1 MSDEDSL
8 VATRSRRSNAG
19 SRLKHLI
26 ELEERASDVQ
36 ESVSS
41 IINEEDENVNLLF
54 QEDEDDQEFFEG
66 EEDEDEENEEDE
78 EGEGDEKD
86 NIKEEEENKKRSHE
100 SDDEAEQVNSDDV
113 LSDSDISMSDS
124 DESEGEKELQKQ
136 EKMKQKRIKKKQS
149 LVPTIKQPKL
159 DEKPKAKKPK
169 GLTSSDS
176 LLLSM
181 RRSSSRSTAVENKE
195 ALVQKLK
202 ENEKRRANVAPIVRV
217 KHVDLTQEEKLAE
230 AIETEKANILSL
242 QQFRDQEIVKK
253 ERQKQLLLLRKV
265 QLKNVIRMVSDERL
279 ITPLDEINE
288 DRHMRELMNIRS
300 RKKLGRKKK
309 VSKDSEVKRLPGE
322 VDTELPIVKQEL
334 EQKRIQEE
342 REAKSNQIEETAETN
357 AVSQADD
364 GNKEN
369 GNIEIDKPATPS
381 TRADDSNEE
390 NKNIEIDN
398 ITPPSKEP
406 AELSEQVGES
416 KEVNGENISNE
427 EVETR
432 TISTKDDKNANPN
445 ISRES
450 TIKENTTSNSNQ
462 ASENDEVIDNDLDNN
477 DEKLTENDSVSN
489 SKPTVDA
496 PIKEEQSSNDD
507 LLNQSSKEN
516 TNKPKDDDGETQ
528 AAIDSIVSDE
538 ENLLNNK
545 GDEVK
550 EEKRVKF
557 ADELEQEQ
565 REGTEPYDTNHSR
578 PDAEFEIIPET
589 FEGPPQRVARNT
601 IYLIDFEED
610 KDPSYKLDSANIKA
624 MLFGSQSLLP
634 ASRRFKD
641 LKTILRIGEVENP
654 YATVKQEKDELFEP
668 VSELTEDNAMF
679 DELKRLPKLGITQ
692 AVIEEIE
699 EDTQEENAPIVL
711 KTEAP
716 TGIYLPNGNKK
727 VCLISGTEVKYFD
740 PSNGIPYSSVE
751 TYRFLKTIEQGNVP
765 WYSIDDA
772 DNDNGPVEIY
782 LGSRDGTEKHAKG
795 VPEGFDS

>member
-54 QEDEDDQEFFEG
+54 QEDEDDQEFFE
-66 EEDEDEENEEDE
+66 EDEDEDEENEEE
-78 EGEGDEKD
+78 EEEREGHEED
-86 NIKEEEENKKRSHE
+86 NIEEEEENKKRSHE
-100 SDDEAEQVNSDDV
+100 SDDEVEQVNSDDV

-136 EKMKQKRIKKKQS
+136 EKMKQKRVKKKQS

-253 ERQKQLLLLRKV
+253 ERQKQLLLSRKV

-309 VSKDSEVKRLPGE
+309 VTNDSEVKRLPGE

-342 REAKSNQIEETAETN
+342 RESKSNQIEETAETT
-357 AVSQADD
+357 AVSQ
-364 GNKEN
+364 N
-369 GNIEIDKPATPS
+369 
-381 TRADDSNEE
+381 DDSNEE

-398 ITPPSKEP
+398 ITPPSKESS
-406 AELSEQVGES
+406 ELSEQVDVS
-416 KEVNGENISNE
+416 KEVTGESISNE
-427 EVETR
+427 EVETQ
-432 TISTKDDKNANPN
+432 TITEDDKNANPN
-445 ISRES
+445 ISREA
-450 TIKENTTSNSNQ
+450 TIKENTASNSNQ

-489 SKPTVDA
+489 SKPNVDA

-507 LLNQSSKEN
+507 LINESSKED

-545 GDEVK
+545 GDESNEVK

-565 REGTEPYDTNHSR
+565 REGTEPYDTNYS
-578 PDAEFEIIPET
+578 PSDAEFEIIPET

-610 KDPSYKLDSANIKA
+610 KDPSYKLDIANIKA

-692 AVIEEIE
+692 AVVEEIE

-765 WYSIDDA
+765 WYSIDEV

>member
-54 QEDEDDQEFFEG
+54 QEDEDDQEFFE
-66 EEDEDEENEEDE
+66 EDEDEDEDEENEENE
-78 EGEGDEKD
+78 EGEGDEEE
-86 NIKEEEENKKRSHE
+86 NIKREHENKKRSHE
-100 SDDEAEQVNSDDV
+100 TDDEAEQVNPDDV
-113 LSDSDISMSDS
+113 LSDSDISMSES

-136 EKMKQKRIKKKQS
+136 EKMKQRRIKKKQS

-159 DEKPKAKKPK
+159 NEKPKAKKPK

-202 ENEKRRANVAPIVRV
+202 ENEKRRANIAPIVRV

-288 DRHMRELMNIRS
+288 DRHMRELINIRS

-309 VSKDSEVKRLPGE
+309 VTKDEEVKRLPGE

-334 EQKRIQEE
+334 EQRRIQEE
-342 REAKSNQIEETAETN
+342 EEAKSNQIEETGETIL
-357 AVSQADD
+357 VSQADD

-369 GNIEIDKPATPS
+369 ENIEIDKATTRPTKLPS
-381 TRADDSNEE
+381 D
-390 NKNIEIDN
+390 I
-398 ITPPSKEP
+398 
-406 AELSEQVGES
+406 SEQVCEL
-416 KEVNGENISNE
+416 KEITDEKISNE
-427 EVETR
+427 DVDTQA
-432 TISTKDDKNANPN
+432 ISTEDDKNADPN
-445 ISRES
+445 IPEE
-450 TIKENTTSNSNQ
+450 TTTNDNTTYNSNE
-462 ASENDEVIDNDLDNN
+462 ASENDEVIDNHLDSN
-477 DEKLTENDSVSN
+477 DGTLAENDSVSN
-489 SKPTVDA
+489 SKPIADA

-507 LLNQSSKEN
+507 LINQSSKEV
-516 TNKPKDDDGETQ
+516 TNKHKEEGGGTE
-528 AAIDSIVSDE
+528 AITDSTVSHE
-538 ENLLNNK
+538 ESPLNNK
-545 GDEVK
+545 GDESIEVK

-565 REGTEPYDTNHSR
+565 KEGTEPCDTNLST
-578 PDAEFEIIPET
+578 PEAESEIIPET
-589 FEGPPQRVARNT
+589 FEGPPQRVARNM
-601 IYLIDFEED
+601 IYLIDFDED
-610 KDPSYKLDSANIKA
+610 KDPSYKLDGSNIKA

-668 VSELTEDNAMF
+668 VSELTEENAMF
-679 DELKRLPKLGITQ
+679 DELKRLPKLGVTQ
-692 AVIEEIE
+692 AIVEEIE

-765 WYSIDDA
+765 WYSIDET
-772 DNDNGPVEIY
+772 DNDNGPVELY
-782 LGSRDGTEKHAKG
+782 LGSRDGMEKHAKG

>member
-1 MSDEDSL
+1 MPDEDSL

-54 QEDEDDQEFFEG
+54 QEDEDDQEFFE
-66 EEDEDEENEEDE
+66 EEEEEEEEEENEDNE
-78 EGEGDEKD
+78 EGEGDDED
-86 NIKEEEENKKRSHE
+86 NINKEETNNKRAHE
-100 SDDEAEQVNSDDV
+100 SDDEGEQVNSDDV
-113 LSDSDISMSDS
+113 LSDSDISMSES
-124 DESEGEKELQKQ
+124 DESEGEKELQIQ
-136 EKMKQKRIKKKQS
+136 EKMKQRKVKKKQS

-159 DEKPKAKKPK
+159 NEKPKAKKPK

-202 ENEKRRANVAPIVRV
+202 ENEKRRAKIGPIVRV

-265 QLKNVIRMVSDERL
+265 KLKNVVRTISYERL

-288 DRHMRELMNIRS
+288 ARHMRELLNIRS

-309 VSKDSEVKRLPGE
+309 VSKETEARRLPGE
-322 VDTELPIVKQEL
+322 VDTELPLVKEEL
-334 EQKRIQEE
+334 ERKRIQEE
-342 REAKSNQIEETAETN
+342 EEAKINGGDKTAEITSDTQADNNQENENMDKSSTPPPNTSEVVSEEPKETIEEKGPN
-357 AVSQADD
+357 
-364 GNKEN
+364 
-369 GNIEIDKPATPS
+369 
-381 TRADDSNEE
+381 
-390 NKNIEIDN
+390 
-398 ITPPSKEP
+398 
-406 AELSEQVGES
+406 
-416 KEVNGENISNE
+416 
-427 EVETR
+427 EVEGKA
-432 TISTKDDKNANPN
+432 ISPEDDKNATQDTTEETTVQYNEDKDSN
-445 ISRES
+445 HIQEEEEEG
-450 TIKENTTSNSNQ
+450 IENH
-462 ASENDEVIDNDLDNN
+462 L
-477 DEKLTENDSVSN
+477 DEKNEKITENEVSFKSATIVDTSV
-489 SKPTVDA
+489 
-496 PIKEEQSSNDD
+496 KEEPLSNDGFVNKISGSD
-507 LLNQSSKEN
+507 SDKAKSEKE
-516 TNKPKDDDGETQ
+516 
-528 AAIDSIVSDE
+528 E
-538 ENLLNNK
+538 EGNPDNIEGVLLNNTH
-545 GDEVK
+545 EELNNLK

-565 REGTEPYDTNHSR
+565 REETEPYETNNST
-578 PDAEFEIIPET
+578 PDVEFETNPEI
-589 FEGPPQRVARNT
+589 FEGPPQRVARNM

-610 KDPSYKLDSANIKA
+610 KDPSYKLDHSNIKSI
-624 MLFGSQSLLP
+624 LFGPQSLLP

-668 VSELTEDNAMF
+668 VSELNEDNAMF

-692 AVIEEIE
+692 AIVEEIE

-727 VCLISGTEVKYFD
+727 ACLISGTEVKYFD

-765 WYSIDDA
+765 WYSIDET
-772 DNDNGPVEIY
+772 DNDNGPVELY
-782 LGSRDGTEKHAKG
+782 FGSRDGTERHAKG

>member
-54 QEDEDDQEFFEG
+54 QEDEDDQEFFE
-66 EEDEDEENEEDE
+66 EDEDEDEENEEE
-78 EGEGDEKD
+78 EEEREGHEED
-86 NIKEEEENKKRSHE
+86 NIEEEEENKKRSHE
-100 SDDEAEQVNSDDV
+100 SDDEVEQVNSDDV

-136 EKMKQKRIKKKQS
+136 EKMKQKRVKKKQS

-309 VSKDSEVKRLPGE
+309 VTNDSEVKRLPGE

-342 REAKSNQIEETAETN
+342 RESKSNQIEETAETT
-357 AVSQADD
+357 AVSQ
-364 GNKEN
+364 N
-369 GNIEIDKPATPS
+369 
-381 TRADDSNEE
+381 DDSNEE

-398 ITPPSKEP
+398 ITPPSKESS
-406 AELSEQVGES
+406 ELSEQVDVS
-416 KEVNGENISNE
+416 KEVTGESISNE
-427 EVETR
+427 EVETQ
-432 TISTKDDKNANPN
+432 TITEDDKNANPN
-445 ISRES
+445 ISREA
-450 TIKENTTSNSNQ
+450 TIKENTASNSNQ

-489 SKPTVDA
+489 SKPNVDA

-507 LLNQSSKEN
+507 LINESSKED

-545 GDEVK
+545 GNESNEVK

-565 REGTEPYDTNHSR
+565 REGTEPYDTNYS
-578 PDAEFEIIPET
+578 PLDAEFEIIPET

-610 KDPSYKLDSANIKA
+610 KDPSYKLDIANIKA

-692 AVIEEIE
+692 AVVEEIE

-765 WYSIDDA
+765 WYSIDEV

>member
-1 MSDEDSL
+1 
-8 VATRSRRSNAG
+8 
-19 SRLKHLI
+19 
-26 ELEERASDVQ
+26 
-36 ESVSS
+36 
-41 IINEEDENVNLLF
+41 
-54 QEDEDDQEFFEG
+54 
-66 EEDEDEENEEDE
+66 
-78 EGEGDEKD
+78 
-86 NIKEEEENKKRSHE
+86 
-100 SDDEAEQVNSDDV
+100 
-113 LSDSDISMSDS
+113 MSDS

-136 EKMKQKRIKKKQS
+136 EKMKQKRVKKKQS

-309 VSKDSEVKRLPGE
+309 VTNDSEVKRLPGE

-342 REAKSNQIEETAETN
+342 RESKSNQIEETAETT
-357 AVSQADD
+357 AVSQ
-364 GNKEN
+364 N
-369 GNIEIDKPATPS
+369 
-381 TRADDSNEE
+381 DDSNEE

-398 ITPPSKEP
+398 ITPPSKESS
-406 AELSEQVGES
+406 ELSEQVDVS
-416 KEVNGENISNE
+416 KEVTGESISNE
-427 EVETR
+427 EVETQ
-432 TISTKDDKNANPN
+432 TITEDDKNANPN
-445 ISRES
+445 ISREA
-450 TIKENTTSNSNQ
+450 TIKENTASNSNQ

-489 SKPTVDA
+489 SKPNVDA

-507 LLNQSSKEN
+507 LINESSKED

-545 GDEVK
+545 GDESNEVK

-565 REGTEPYDTNHSR
+565 REGTEPYDTNYS
-578 PDAEFEIIPET
+578 PLDAEFEIIPET

-610 KDPSYKLDSANIKA
+610 KDPSYKLDIANIKA

-692 AVIEEIE
+692 AVVEEIE

-765 WYSIDDA
+765 WYSIDEV

>member
-1 MSDEDSL
+1 MQDEDSL

-26 ELEERASDVQ
+26 ELEERASDVK

-41 IINEEDENVNLLF
+41 LLNEEDENVNLLF
-54 QEDEDDQEFFEG
+54 QEDEDDQEFFEE
-66 EEDEDEENEEDE
+66 EEDEDDNEDDEENEDNE
-78 EGEGDEKD
+78 EGEGNDED
-86 NIKEEEENKKRSHE
+86 NINQVEANKKRAHE
-100 SDDEAEQVNSDDV
+100 SDDEGEPVNSDDV
-113 LSDSDISMSDS
+113 LSDSDISMSES

-136 EKMKQKRIKKKQS
+136 EKMKQRKMKKKQS

-159 DEKPKAKKPK
+159 EKPKAKKPK
-169 GLTSSDS
+169 KLTSSES

-181 RRSSSRSTAVENKE
+181 RRSSSRATAVENKE

-202 ENEKRRANVAPIVRV
+202 ENEKRRAKIGPIVRV

-253 ERQKQLLLLRKV
+253 ERQKQLLLLRKMK
-265 QLKNVIRMVSDERL
+265 LKNVIRTISDERL

-288 DRHMRELMNIRS
+288 ARHMRELLNSRS

-309 VSKDSEVKRLPGE
+309 VSKETEARRLPGE
-322 VDTELPIVKQEL
+322 VDTELPLVKQEL
-334 EQKRIQEE
+334 ERKRIQEE
-342 REAKSNQIEETAETN
+342 EEGKINGEDKIMEINPGT
-357 AVSQADD
+357 QADNNND
-364 GNKEN
+364 NKEN
-369 GNIEIDKPATPS
+369 EDNEIDKSSTPPDTQPELITEKLKDIVGDNS
-381 TRADDSNEE
+381 SNE
-390 NKNIEIDN
+390 
-398 ITPPSKEP
+398 
-406 AELSEQVGES
+406 VES
-416 KEVNGENISNE
+416 KAISTIGDTNTNQETKKEATLQGAGITQIQEDEEEVIESHLNKSNE
-427 EVETR
+427 KSMESETSFKLA
-432 TISTKDDKNANPN
+432 TIAD
-445 ISRES
+445 
-450 TIKENTTSNSNQ
+450 TS
-462 ASENDEVIDNDLDNN
+462 V
-477 DEKLTENDSVSN
+477 
-489 SKPTVDA
+489 
-496 PIKEEQSSNDD
+496 KEEPSSNDD
-507 LLNQSSKEN
+507 FGNKILEKDTDEVKSDKEEQIN
-516 TNKPKDDDGETQ
+516 PDDIEGT
-528 AAIDSIVSDE
+528 
-538 ENLLNNK
+538 LLNNK
-545 GDEVK
+545 HEEPSNVK

-565 REGTEPYDTNHSR
+565 REETEPYDTNHSTS
-578 PDAEFEIIPET
+578 DVDFETNPET
-589 FEGPPQRVARNT
+589 FEGPPQRVARNM

-610 KDPSYKLDSANIKA
+610 KDPCYKLDGPNIKSI
-624 MLFGSQSLLP
+624 LFGPQSLLP

-641 LKTILRIGEVENP
+641 LKTILKIGEVENP

-668 VSELTEDNAMF
+668 VSELNEDNSMF

-692 AVIEEIE
+692 AIVEEIE

-727 VCLISGTEVKYFD
+727 SCLISGTEVKYFD

-765 WYSIDDA
+765 WYSIDEA
-772 DNDNGPVEIY
+772 DNDNGPVELY
-782 LGSRDGTEKHAKG
+782 FGSRDGTERHAKG

>member
-54 QEDEDDQEFFEG
+54 QEDEDDQEFFE
-66 EEDEDEENEEDE
+66 EDEDEDEENEEE
-78 EGEGDEKD
+78 EEEREGHEED
-86 NIKEEEENKKRSHE
+86 NIEEEEENKKRSHE
-100 SDDEAEQVNSDDV
+100 SDDEVEQVNSDDV

-136 EKMKQKRIKKKQS
+136 EKMKQKRVKKKQS

-309 VSKDSEVKRLPGE
+309 VTNDSEVKRLPGE

-342 REAKSNQIEETAETN
+342 RESKSNQIEETAETT
-357 AVSQADD
+357 AVSQ
-364 GNKEN
+364 N
-369 GNIEIDKPATPS
+369 
-381 TRADDSNEE
+381 DDSNEE

-398 ITPPSKEP
+398 ITPPSKESS
-406 AELSEQVGES
+406 ELSEQVDVS
-416 KEVNGENISNE
+416 KEVTGESISNE
-427 EVETR
+427 EVETQ
-432 TISTKDDKNANPN
+432 TITEDDKNANPN
-445 ISRES
+445 ISREA
-450 TIKENTTSNSNQ
+450 TIKENTASNSNQ

-489 SKPTVDA
+489 SKPNVDA

-507 LLNQSSKEN
+507 LINESSKED

-545 GDEVK
+545 GDESNEVK

-565 REGTEPYDTNHSR
+565 REGTEPYDTNYS
-578 PDAEFEIIPET
+578 PLDAEFEIIPET

-610 KDPSYKLDSANIKA
+610 KDPSYKLDIANIKA

-692 AVIEEIE
+692 AVVEEIE

-765 WYSIDDA
+765 WYSIDEV

>member
-1 MSDEDSL
+1 
-8 VATRSRRSNAG
+8 
-19 SRLKHLI
+19 
-26 ELEERASDVQ
+26 
-36 ESVSS
+36 
-41 IINEEDENVNLLF
+41 
-54 QEDEDDQEFFEG
+54 
-66 EEDEDEENEEDE
+66 
-78 EGEGDEKD
+78 
-86 NIKEEEENKKRSHE
+86 
-100 SDDEAEQVNSDDV
+100 
-113 LSDSDISMSDS
+113 
-124 DESEGEKELQKQ
+124 
-136 EKMKQKRIKKKQS
+136 
-149 LVPTIKQPKL
+149 
-159 DEKPKAKKPK
+159 
-169 GLTSSDS
+169 
-176 LLLSM
+176 
-181 RRSSSRSTAVENKE
+181 
-195 ALVQKLK
+195 
-202 ENEKRRANVAPIVRV
+202 
-217 KHVDLTQEEKLAE
+217 
-230 AIETEKANILSL
+230 
-242 QQFRDQEIVKK
+242 
-253 ERQKQLLLLRKV
+253 V

-309 VSKDSEVKRLPGE
+309 VTNDSEVKRLPGE

-342 REAKSNQIEETAETN
+342 RESKSNQIEETAETT
-357 AVSQADD
+357 AVSQ
-364 GNKEN
+364 N
-369 GNIEIDKPATPS
+369 
-381 TRADDSNEE
+381 DDSNEE

-398 ITPPSKEP
+398 ITPPSKESS
-406 AELSEQVGES
+406 ELSEQVDVS
-416 KEVNGENISNE
+416 KEVTGESISNE
-427 EVETR
+427 EVETQ
-432 TISTKDDKNANPN
+432 TITEDDKNANPN
-445 ISRES
+445 ISREA
-450 TIKENTTSNSNQ
+450 TIKENTASNSNQ

-489 SKPTVDA
+489 SKPNVDA

-507 LLNQSSKEN
+507 LINESSKED

-545 GDEVK
+545 GDESNEVK

-565 REGTEPYDTNHSR
+565 REGTEPYDTNYS
-578 PDAEFEIIPET
+578 PLDAEFEIIPET

-610 KDPSYKLDSANIKA
+610 KDPSYKLDIANIKA

-692 AVIEEIE
+692 AVVEEIE

-765 WYSIDDA
+765 WYSIDEV

>member
-54 QEDEDDQEFFEG
+54 QEDEDDQEFFE
-66 EEDEDEENEEDE
+66 EDEDEDEENEEE
-78 EGEGDEKD
+78 EEEREGHEED
-86 NIKEEEENKKRSHE
+86 NIEEEEENKKRSHE
-100 SDDEAEQVNSDDV
+100 SDDEVEQVNSDDV

-136 EKMKQKRIKKKQS
+136 EKMKQKRVKKKQS

-309 VSKDSEVKRLPGE
+309 VTNDSEVKRLPGE

-342 REAKSNQIEETAETN
+342 RESKSNQIEETAETT
-357 AVSQADD
+357 AVSQ
-364 GNKEN
+364 N
-369 GNIEIDKPATPS
+369 
-381 TRADDSNEE
+381 DDSNEE

-398 ITPPSKEP
+398 ITPPSKESS
-406 AELSEQVGES
+406 ELSEQVDVS
-416 KEVNGENISNE
+416 KEVTGESISNE
-427 EVETR
+427 EVETQ
-432 TISTKDDKNANPN
+432 TITEDDKNANPN
-445 ISRES
+445 ISREA
-450 TIKENTTSNSNQ
+450 TIKENTASNSNQ

-489 SKPTVDA
+489 SKPNVDA

-507 LLNQSSKEN
+507 LINESSKED

-545 GDEVK
+545 GDESNEVK

-565 REGTEPYDTNHSR
+565 REGTEPYDANYS
-578 PDAEFEIIPET
+578 PLDAEFEIIPET

-610 KDPSYKLDSANIKA
+610 KDPSYKLDIANIKA

-692 AVIEEIE
+692 AVVEEIE

-765 WYSIDDA
+765 WYSIDEV

>member
-54 QEDEDDQEFFEG
+54 QEDEDDQEFFE
-66 EEDEDEENEEDE
+66 EDEDEDEENEEE
-78 EGEGDEKD
+78 EEEREGHEED
-86 NIKEEEENKKRSHE
+86 NIEEEEENKKRSHE
-100 SDDEAEQVNSDDV
+100 SDDEVEQVNSDDV

-136 EKMKQKRIKKKQS
+136 EKMKQKRVKKKQS

-342 REAKSNQIEETAETN
+342 RESKSNQIEETAETT
-357 AVSQADD
+357 AVSQ
-364 GNKEN
+364 N
-369 GNIEIDKPATPS
+369 
-381 TRADDSNEE
+381 DDSNEE

-398 ITPPSKEP
+398 ITPPSKESS
-406 AELSEQVGES
+406 ELSEQVDVS
-416 KEVNGENISNE
+416 KEVTGESISNE
-427 EVETR
+427 EVETQ
-432 TISTKDDKNANPN
+432 TITEDDKNANPN
-445 ISRES
+445 ISREA
-450 TIKENTTSNSNQ
+450 TIKENTASNSNQ

-489 SKPTVDA
+489 SKPNVDA

-507 LLNQSSKEN
+507 LINESSKED

-545 GDEVK
+545 GDESNEVK

-565 REGTEPYDTNHSR
+565 REGTEPYDTNYS
-578 PDAEFEIIPET
+578 PLDAEFEIIPET

-610 KDPSYKLDSANIKA
+610 KDPSYKLDIANIKA

-692 AVIEEIE
+692 AVVEEIE

-765 WYSIDDA
+765 WYSIDEV

>member
-1 MSDEDSL
+1 M
-8 VATRSRRSNAG
+8 
-19 SRLKHLI
+19 
-26 ELEERASDVQ
+26 
-36 ESVSS
+36 
-41 IINEEDENVNLLF
+41 
-54 QEDEDDQEFFEG
+54 
-66 EEDEDEENEEDE
+66 
-78 EGEGDEKD
+78 
-86 NIKEEEENKKRSHE
+86 
-100 SDDEAEQVNSDDV
+100 
-113 LSDSDISMSDS
+113 
-124 DESEGEKELQKQ
+124 
-136 EKMKQKRIKKKQS
+136 
-149 LVPTIKQPKL
+149 
-159 DEKPKAKKPK
+159 
-169 GLTSSDS
+169 
-176 LLLSM
+176 
-181 RRSSSRSTAVENKE
+181 
-195 ALVQKLK
+195 K

-309 VSKDSEVKRLPGE
+309 VTNDSEVKRLPGE

-342 REAKSNQIEETAETN
+342 RESKSNQIEETAETT
-357 AVSQADD
+357 AVSQ
-364 GNKEN
+364 N
-369 GNIEIDKPATPS
+369 
-381 TRADDSNEE
+381 DDSNEE

-398 ITPPSKEP
+398 ITPPSKESS
-406 AELSEQVGES
+406 ELSEQVDVS
-416 KEVNGENISNE
+416 KEVTGESISNE
-427 EVETR
+427 EVETQ
-432 TISTKDDKNANPN
+432 TITEDDKNANPN
-445 ISRES
+445 ISREA
-450 TIKENTTSNSNQ
+450 TIKENTASNSNQ

-489 SKPTVDA
+489 SKPNVDA

-507 LLNQSSKEN
+507 LINESSKED

-545 GDEVK
+545 GDESNEVK

-565 REGTEPYDTNHSR
+565 REGTEPYDTNYS
-578 PDAEFEIIPET
+578 PLDAEFEIIPET

-610 KDPSYKLDSANIKA
+610 KDPSYKLDIANIKA

-692 AVIEEIE
+692 AVVEEIE

-765 WYSIDDA
+765 WYSIDEV

>member
-54 QEDEDDQEFFEG
+54 QEDEDDQEFFE
-66 EEDEDEENEEDE
+66 EDEDEDEENEEE
-78 EGEGDEKD
+78 EEEREGHEED
-86 NIKEEEENKKRSHE
+86 NIEEEEENKKRSHE
-100 SDDEAEQVNSDDV
+100 SDDEVEQVNSDDV

-136 EKMKQKRIKKKQS
+136 EKMKQKRVKKKQS

-309 VSKDSEVKRLPGE
+309 VTNDSEVKRLPGE

-342 REAKSNQIEETAETN
+342 RESKSNQIEETAETT
-357 AVSQADD
+357 AVSQ
-364 GNKEN
+364 N
-369 GNIEIDKPATPS
+369 
-381 TRADDSNEE
+381 DDSNEE

-398 ITPPSKEP
+398 ITPPSKESS
-406 AELSEQVGES
+406 ELSEQVDVS
-416 KEVNGENISNE
+416 KEVTGESISNE
-427 EVETR
+427 EVETQ
-432 TISTKDDKNANPN
+432 TITEDDKNANPN
-445 ISRES
+445 ISREA
-450 TIKENTTSNSNQ
+450 TIKENTASNSNQ

-489 SKPTVDA
+489 SKPNVDA

-507 LLNQSSKEN
+507 LINESSKED

-545 GDEVK
+545 GDESNEVK

-565 REGTEPYDTNHSR
+565 REGTEPYDTNYS
-578 PDAEFEIIPET
+578 PLDAEFEIIPET

-610 KDPSYKLDSANIKA
+610 KDPSYKLDIANIKA

-692 AVIEEIE
+692 AVVEEIE

-765 WYSIDDA
+765 WYSIDEV

-782 LGSRDGTEKHAKG
+782 LGSRDSTEKHAKG

>member
-54 QEDEDDQEFFEG
+54 QEDEDDQEFFEEDDEEG
-66 EEDEDEENEEDE
+66 EDEDDENEEGE
-78 EGEGDEKD
+78 EGEGDEEEK
-86 NIKEEEENKKRSHE
+86 IKEEEENKKRSHE

-113 LSDSDISMSDS
+113 LSDSDISMSES

-159 DEKPKAKKPK
+159 NEKPKAKKPK
-169 GLTSSDS
+169 GLTSSAS

-202 ENEKRRANVAPIVRV
+202 ENEKRRAKVAPIVRV

-265 QLKNVIRMVSDERL
+265 QLKNVIRMVSEERL

-309 VSKDSEVKRLPGE
+309 VTKDSEVRRLPGE

-342 REAKSNQIEETAETN
+342 MEAKSNQIEETAATIP
-357 AVSQADD
+357 VSQAVD
-364 GNKEN
+364 GNREIE
-369 GNIEIDKPATPS
+369 NIEIDKS
-381 TRADDSNEE
+381 
-390 NKNIEIDN
+390 
-398 ITPPSKEP
+398 ITPTKEP
-406 AELSEQVGES
+406 SDISEQDCES
-416 KEVNGENISNE
+416 KEVTGEKMSNE
-427 EVETR
+427 EAETQ
-432 TISTKDDKNANPN
+432 TISTEDDKNANPD
-445 ISRES
+445 ISKEI
-450 TIKENTTSNSNQ
+450 TIKNNTTNNSNQ
-462 ASENDEVIDNDLDNN
+462 ASENDEVIDNHLDNN
-477 DEKLTENDSVSN
+477 DEKLAENDSASN
-489 SKPTVDA
+489 SKPLVDV
-496 PIKEEQSSNDD
+496 PIKEEQSSNDG
-507 LLNQSSKEN
+507 LINQSSKED
-516 TNKPKDDDGETQ
+516 TSKSEDDDGETQ
-528 AAIDSIVSDE
+528 AATDYIVSNE
-538 ENLLNNK
+538 ENLINNK
-545 GDEVK
+545 GDESNEVK

-565 REGTEPYDTNHSR
+565 REGTEPYDTNYST

-589 FEGPPQRVARNT
+589 FEGPPQRVARNM

-610 KDPSYKLDSANIKA
+610 RDPSYKLDSANIKA
-624 MLFGSQSLLP
+624 MLFGPQSLLP

-692 AVIEEIE
+692 AVVEEIE

-765 WYSIDDA
+765 WYSIDET
-772 DNDNGPVEIY
+772 DNDNGPVELY